1 MNLKQRMQRQNQSN
15 SSIHNNSNFD
25 FAKGNRQD
33 QIYERSRRQCEQQLY
48 KRKSDLEQQKN
59 AMLKMKEKEANYAID
74 KFNNDFEE
82 IRKQVINQINLA
94 LSEMKARFLVEIR
107 ERCMIET
114 TEEVKLRASIDDFLT
129 VINNH
134 LSGLK
139 KGRQVL
145 SQISTGKR
153 SLVQL

>member
-1 MNLKQRMQRQNQSN
+1 
-15 SSIHNNSNFD
+15 
-25 FAKGNRQD
+25 
-33 QIYERSRRQCEQQLY
+33 
-48 KRKSDLEQQKN
+48 
-59 AMLKMKEKEANYAID
+59 MLKMKEKEANYAID

-145 SQISTGKR
+145 S
-153 SLVQL
+153 